1 MKMHNL
7 VSLSV
12 LVGLQLLQRA
22 VCAQAFSDT
31 ARTDFSVTDGPVWAM
46 VVTNN
51 TLYVGG
57 EFSYVGPHTGA
68 GVPVDATTGVSSR
81 IYPRVNGAVLAVVA
95 DGLGGW
101 FIGGDFSTVG
111 GIPRARLAHLLSSG
125 QLDTQWQATANTNV
139 TKMVLAQ
146 GTLYV
151 AGDFTSL
158 SGNNRNHLGAL
169 DATTGDVLDWDP
181 NPDGNVGG
189 LAFLD
194 STIYFGGDFTHVGDT
209 ERITLAA
216 VDATTGALKSWPNL
230 QGFPADGF
238 QAIAASDGRVF
249 VSATFPSMIEYSS
262 DFIAFDASTGQ
273 KVWQHGSDLG
283 ANSWHTRLIRVHSG
297 ELYISG
303 GNGIASVSPLD
314 GTILWSQ
321 GTVGPLND
329 IAVIDEKLYVGGNL
343 VRFVSSNT
351 VRPQLACLNSQT
363 GEVLEWNPLANGMVT
378 ALAAYDKTIYVGGYF
393 NSVGGVPRI
402 NLAAFDV
409 SSGKPTELN
418 VPVDGAIRAL
428 AIHDQNLVLGGDIY
442 SVDGQPRRGLAQ
454 IELTTG
460 KVLDWAP
467 SIHGT
472 VFSGLVNA
480 FSAIDS
486 TLIVGGAFTNA
497 NGSAHSNLVAID
509 LTDGTSLPWQL
520 DADGPVFK
528 LARAGNAVI
537 AGGAFSNI
545 AGQGRSRLAALDL
558 QTGSLTD
565 WNPVVSSNVTG
576 IAISDSTVY
585 IAGPFDTV
593 GSESRNN
600 LAAISLAT
608 GDLLPWAPTAISTN
622 VDGYATST
630 PLLVR
635 DGPVYFGNRGN
646 FLRNP
651 PVPRA
656 LHVFDAF
663 SGLPGP
669 KQPQVNGLIY
679 CFSSDSQ
686 RLFVGGLVDDDEF
699 APFAGVLAFD
709 QPGFS
714 RLEAFRTA
722 NGELNLRLLGE
733 EGAIFEFD
741 QGSLNNDWSLVGER
755 SVLGGSANIELPV
768 NPSGNQFFRARL
780 KQ

>member
-1 MKMHNL
+1 MKTQFV
-7 VSLSV
+7 VSMTA
-12 LVGLQLLQRA
+12 LVGLQLLPTV
-22 VCAQAFSDT
+22 VCAQAFSRE
-31 ARTDFSVTDGPVWAM
+31 ARSDFSVTDGPVWAM
-46 VVTNN
+46 VATNN

-57 EFSYVGPHTGA
+57 EFSYVGPHTGS
-68 GVPVDATTGVSSR
+68 GVPVDATTGAASR
-81 IYPRVNGAVLAVVA
+81 IYPRVDGTVLAVVA
-95 DGLGGW
+95 DGSGGW
-101 FIGGDFSTVG
+101 FIGGNFLTVG
-111 GIPRARLAHLLSSG
+111 GLPRSRLAHILASG

-181 NPDGNVGG
+181 NPHGNVGG

-194 STIYFGGDFTHVGDT
+194 NTIYFGGDFTHVGIA
-209 ERITLAA
+209 ERSKLAA
-216 VDATTGALKSWPNL
+216 VDATTGELRSWPNL
-230 QGFPADGF
+230 HAFPPDDF

-249 VSATFPSMIEYSS
+249 VSASFPSLIEYKS
-262 DFIAFDASTGQ
+262 DFVAIDASTGQ
-273 KVWQHGSDLG
+273 KLWQHGSNLG
-283 ANSWHTRLIRVHSG
+283 AGSWNARVIKALPG
-297 ELYISG
+297 ALFISG

-329 IAVIDEKLYVGGNL
+329 IAAIGEKLYVGGL
-343 VRFVSSNT
+343 LTRFSSSDT
-351 VRPQLACLNSQT
+351 IRPQLACLDAQT
-363 GEVLEWNPLANGMVT
+363 GDVLEWNPLANGMVT
-378 ALAAYDKTIYVGGYF
+378 ALAACDKTIYVGGYF
-393 NSVGGVPRI
+393 NSSGGIPRK
-402 NLAAFDV
+402 NLAAFDA

-428 AIHDQNLVLGGDIY
+428 ALHDQNLVMGGDIY
-442 SVDGQPRRGLAQ
+442 SVAGQPRSGLAQ
-454 IELTTG
+454 IELPSG

-467 SIHGT
+467 SIRGT
-472 VFSGLVNA
+472 EFAGLVNA
-480 FSAIDS
+480 FAAIDS

-509 LTDGTSLPWQL
+509 LTDGMALPLQL

-528 LARAGNAVI
+528 LARAGNTVL

-545 AGQGRSRLAALDL
+545 AGQQRSRLAALDL
-558 QTGSLTD
+558 QSGSLTD
-565 WNPVVSSNVTG
+565 WNPAVSSSVTG

-593 GSESRNN
+593 GGESRND

-608 GDLLPWAPTAISTN
+608 GDVLPWAPTAISIN
-622 VDGYATST
+622 VDGTATST

-635 DGPVYFGNRGN
+635 DSEVYFGNREN
-646 FLRNP
+646 YLNDP
-651 PVPRA
+651 PARAA
-656 LHVFDAF
+656 LHVFDVA
-663 SGLPGP
+663 SGAPSSE
-669 KQPQVNGLIY
+669 QPHMFGVIY
-679 CFSSDSQ
+679 SLASDSQ
-686 RLFVGGLVDDDEF
+686 RLFVGGYVWGD
-699 APFAGVLAFD
+699 AGWGGILAFD

-722 NGELNLRLLGE
+722 NGGLNLRLFGE
-733 EGAIFEFD
+733 EGAIFEVD
-741 QGSLNNDWSLVGER
+741 QGSLNDDWSLLGER
-755 SVLGGSANIELPV
+755 TVVGGSANVEFSV
-768 NPSGNQFFRARL
+768 NPTGNQFFRTRI